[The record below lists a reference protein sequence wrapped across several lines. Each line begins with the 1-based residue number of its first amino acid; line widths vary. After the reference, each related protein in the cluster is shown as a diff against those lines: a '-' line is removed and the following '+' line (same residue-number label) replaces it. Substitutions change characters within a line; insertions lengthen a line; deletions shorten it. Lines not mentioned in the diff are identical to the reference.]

1 MELRQGATL
10 QGGKY
15 TIERMLGQGGFGI
28 TYLGIQTGLGRRV
41 AIKEF
46 FMKEHCNRDA
56 STSRVSVG
64 SSGARQ
70 MVDAYR
76 QKFIKEART
85 LAEMDNRHIVRV
97 YDVFEENAT
106 AYYVM
111 EHISGGSLKDLVE
124 RHGSLSEPEALG
136 YIRQLAEA
144 LAYIHGRHVMH
155 LDVKPGNIMLR
166 PDGEV
171 VLIDFGIA
179 KHYGADNHETSG
191 TPVGKSAGYAPMEQY
206 QEGGVREFSPATDI
220 YSMGATLYFLFTTA
234 APPEAHVVYEN
245 GLPPL
250 PRFVSPAVCRAIE
263 QAMQPSRKKRLQSVP
278 EFLALLPESEEEQ
291 KKKKEEADR
300 QAARLREEERRKAEQ
315 QRREQQRQRQREAQ
329 RREEE
334 RRKAEQRKAEQRKKE
349 AQRRKE
355 QPVRHNEPSRGQKA
369 DGHSTVAD
377 GTALDKK
384 SLFFFGLFGLEAL
397 GIWLGTSAYTHP
409 SFPHGFYAVAMSLLA
424 AAGIVISLLMIKKRK
439 AKVISTL
446 VQAFLLLVF
455 AWAIPVNVEYTELVP
470 GQGFRY
476 TSLLGEKGEVH
487 EADMISIR
495 KFGNWQMV
503 DSYGRVLIPSDKLDY
518 DDVPLWV
525 SHYDKY
531 IKIREDGKDGFIDR
545 NGNVVIAPDRYN
557 SLYEISGCGLIRAS
571 MWLGKDDGNNS
582 VSKCGIVDAEGKE
595 VWPVVYDEVSFSC
608 SEGYIKV
615 KNEKGYGFVDTLGVK
630 SIPCQFVYASDF
642 EQIDGRK
649 VAKVKRTAFD
659 KESLM
664 TGIKECFID
673 EEGREVID

>member
-1 MELRQGATL
+1 MELKQGARL

-28 TYLGIQTGLGRRV
+28 TYLGTQTGLGRRV

-64 SSGARQ
+64 SSGARR

-76 QKFIKEART
+76 QKFLKEART
-85 LAEMDNRHIVRV
+85 LAEMDNRHIVRIH
-97 YDVFEENAT
+97 DVFEENDT

-111 EHISGGSLKDLVE
+111 EYVDGGSLKDLVQ
-124 RHGSLSEPEALG
+124 RRGSLPEPEALG
-136 YIRQLAEA
+136 YIRQLADA
-144 LAYIHGRHVMH
+144 LAYIHGRRIMH

-166 PDGEV
+166 PEGEV

-179 KHYGADNHETSG
+179 KHYDAGNRETSG
-191 TPVGKSAGYAPMEQY
+191 TPVGHSPGYAPMEQY

-220 YSMGATLYFLFTTA
+220 YSMGATLYFLFTAA

-263 QAMQPSRKKRLQSVP
+263 QAMQPSRKKRLQSVA
-278 EFLALLPESEEEQ
+278 EFLALLPDSEEEQ
-291 KKKKEEADR
+291 KKKKKEEADR

-315 QRREQQRQRQREAQ
+315 
-329 RREEE
+329 
-334 RRKAEQRKAEQRKKE
+334 RKKE
-349 AQRRKE
+349 AQQRKE
-355 QPVRHNEPSRGQKA
+355 QPVRHDEPSRGQKA
-369 DGHSTVAD
+369 DGKSTVAD
-377 GTALDKK
+377 GTVLDRKP
-384 SLFFFGLFGLEAL
+384 LFFFGLFVLEAL
-397 GIWLGTSAYTHP
+397 GIWLGSSAYAHP

-424 AAGIVISLLMIKKRK
+424 AAGIVISLLMIKGWKP
-439 AKVISTL
+439 KVISTL
-446 VQAFLLLVF
+446 VQAFLLLVC
-455 AWAIPVNVEYTELVP
+455 AWSLSFNIEYKELVP

-487 EADMISIR
+487 EADMISVR

-525 SHYDKY
+525 SRYDKY
-531 IKIREDGKDGFIDR
+531 IKIRKDGKDGFIDR
-545 NGNVVIAPDRYN
+545 NGNVVIAPGKYDML
-557 SLYEISGCGLIRAS
+557 SEIRDCSLIRADVWS
-571 MWLGKDDGNNS
+571 GKDERGKII
-582 VSKCGIVDAEGKE
+582 SKYGIVDAEGKE
-595 VWPVVYDEVSFSC
+595 IWPVVYDEVGFSC

-615 KNEKGYGFVDTLGVK
+615 KDEKGYGFVDTLGVK
-630 SIPCQFVYASDF
+630 SIPCQYVYASDF

-649 VAKVKRTAFD
+649 VAKVKRTVYE
-659 KESLM
+659 KGSLVSK
-664 TGIKECFID
+664 IKECFID
-673 EEGREVID
+673 EEGKEVEGLPSNF

>member
-1 MELRQGATL
+1 MELKQGVRL

-15 TIERMLGQGGFGI
+15 TIKRMLGQGGFGI
-28 TYLGIQTGLGRRV
+28 TYLGVQTGLGRQV

-46 FMKEHCNRDA
+46 FMKDHCNRDA
-56 STSRVSVG
+56 STSCVSVG
-64 SSGARQ
+64 SSGACK
-70 MVDAYR
+70 MVDMYH
-76 QKFIKEART
+76 QKFLKEART
-85 LAEMDNRHIVRV
+85 LAEMDNRHVVRV

-111 EHISGGSLKDLVE
+111 EHISGGSLKDLVG
-124 RHGSLSEPEALG
+124 RRGSLPEAEALG
-136 YIRQLAEA
+136 YIRQLADA

-179 KHYGADNHETSG
+179 KHYDADNHETSG

-220 YSMGATLYFLFTTA
+220 YSMGATLYFLFTAA

-315 QRREQQRQRQREAQ
+315 RKKEEQREAQ

-334 RRKAEQRKAEQRKKE
+334 RRKAEKRKKE
-349 AQRRKE
+349 AQQRKE
-355 QPVRHNEPSRGQKA
+355 QPVRHDEPSRGQKA
-369 DGHSTVAD
+369 DGKSTVAD
-377 GTALDKK
+377 GTVLDKK
-384 SLFFFGLFGLEAL
+384 PLFFFGLFVLEAL
-397 GIWLGTSAYTHP
+397 GIWLGSSAYAHP

-424 AAGIVISLLMIKKRK
+424 AAGIVISLLMIKSRKR
-439 AKVISTL
+439 KVISTV
-446 VQAFLLLVF
+446 VQALLLLVF
-455 AWAIPVNVEYTELVP
+455 AWSFPVNVEYTELVP

-476 TSLLGEKGEVH
+476 ASLLGEKGEVR
-487 EADMISIR
+487 EADMVAVR

-518 DDVPLWV
+518 DDVTSWV
-525 SHYDKY
+525 SSYDKY
-531 IKIREDGKDGFIDR
+531 IVVRKDGKAGFIDR
-545 NGNVVIAPDRYN
+545 NGNVVVAPGKYDM
-557 SLYEISGCGLIRAS
+557 LFEIRDCNLIEAS
-571 MWLGKDDGNNS
+571 VRSGKDERGKII
-582 VSKCGIVDAEGKE
+582 SKCGILDANGKE
-595 VWPVVYDEVSFSC
+595 IWPVVYDKVGYSC
-608 SEGYIKV
+608 SEGYIVV
-615 KNEKGYGFVDTLGVK
+615 KDEKGYGFVDTLGVK

-649 VAKVKRTAFD
+649 VAKVKRTVYE
-659 KESLM
+659 KGSLVSK
-664 TGIKECFID
+664 IKECFID
-673 EEGREVID
+673 EEGKEVEGLPSNF